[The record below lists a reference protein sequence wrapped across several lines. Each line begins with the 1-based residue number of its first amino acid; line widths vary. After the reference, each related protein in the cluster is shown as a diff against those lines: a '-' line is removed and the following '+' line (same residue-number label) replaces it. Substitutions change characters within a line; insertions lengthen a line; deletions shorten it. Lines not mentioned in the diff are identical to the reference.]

1 MRKIKPIIPQLFVTI
16 VLCFGFVTLY
26 YNQSSFLK
34 SVSENY
40 KTKRA
45 VNLQKGVSATE
56 LRDLLVEQDYISD
69 RRDADLVAK
78 QLVAKIDSGYAL
90 PNLGAVNTTRYKVR
104 TTLADSLGGSLFHSR
119 CKASRE
125 LLGLD
130 GTVEALYTHPE
141 ILKTDS
147 FPKSNGNKELK
158 VKVVRQDTA
167 KTFFNKIRKK
177 IGKPK
182 KVPAAGVLVCLRQHE
197 LVYAKQVTIDGKDT
211 LVKYTDTTA
220 RDTVVEYAFTDAK
233 GEVVFK
239 MWDSCQ
245 YSVLPVKA
253 GCNYGSPKGTLK
265 NKKFVFV
272 EGPDKIR
279 LFDTYTY
286 KRIKDN
292 GALTVRTP
300 ETYRN
305 YLIISFLLFVGLWW
319 LLFGF
324 LVARDRNTK
333 RHSDTLILALLM
345 TLTGLGLLSKF
356 ALVNP
361 VTDKLLGWDTLVG
374 TLIGIVAMFL
384 IARFDLVKFYN
395 NGVRF
400 LGLALDFDFVMQFV
414 RWTNLPFGKK
424 LEGFDSDIQRRT
436 NNSSVQLFSKLL
448 FLCVLLFLLPVIL
461 IVKLITFVCSKIPKI
476 KDLTIPNGFGY
487 M

>member
-305 YLIISFLLFVGLWW
+305 YLIISFLLFVV
-319 LLFGF
+319 
-324 LVARDRNTK
+324 VAFR
-333 RHSDTLILALLM
+333 
-345 TLTGLGLLSKF
+345 
-356 ALVNP
+356 
-361 VTDKLLGWDTLVG
+361 
-374 TLIGIVAMFL
+374 
-384 IARFDLVKFYN
+384 
-395 NGVRF
+395 
-400 LGLALDFDFVMQFV
+400 
-414 RWTNLPFGKK
+414 
-424 LEGFDSDIQRRT
+424 
-436 NNSSVQLFSKLL
+436 
-448 FLCVLLFLLPVIL
+448 LCGSPRPQHQ
-461 IVKLITFVCSKIPKI
+461 TS
-476 KDLTIPNGFGY
+476 
-487 M
+487 